1 MSGAPNRD
9 STPTLEEGIRGVIE
23 KRLVDVH
30 TTLPGKVV
38 SYDPATQKATVQ
50 IQIKRTYWDGSVVAI
65 PPLPAVPVV
74 WPRGQAG
81 QIHIHWKLLP
91 GDDVVLHF
99 AERSL
104 DNWKT
109 QGGLTENEDSR
120 KFNLSDAFAVPG
132 GSAFP
137 DAFEVIDPDA
147 LEVAFGTTA
156 IQLYEGGQVK
166 VSGGNDDELIKIL
179 HDLVTLISQAQ
190 TATIFGPQLL
200 VPTTDPTWELIL
212 MRIDA
217 FKKG

>member
-1 MSGAPNRD
+1 MAGSPNRD
-9 STPTLEEGIRGVIE
+9 NTPTLEEAIRGVIE
-23 KRLVDVH
+23 KRLVDLH

-38 SYDPATQKATVQ
+38 SYDPSTQKATVQ
-50 IQIKRTYWDGSVVAI
+50 IQLQRKYWDGSLVTI
-65 PPLPAVPVV
+65 PPIPAVPVV
-74 WPRGQAG
+74 WPRGKGG
-81 QIHIHWKLLP
+81 QIHIHWKLEA

-109 QGGLTENEDSR
+109 QGGISNPDDTR
-120 KFNLSDAFAVPG
+120 KFTFSDAFAVPG

-137 DAFEVIDPDA
+137 DAFAVTDPEA
-147 LEVAFGTTA
+147 LEVVFGTTA

-166 VSGGNDDELIKIL
+166 VTGGNDDELIKIL